1 MSGIVLALIGLIVFL
16 VFGGVNYYI
25 GKKLFD
31 WFVLFLPNLN
41 AKLFFGIFILLS
53 LVMVLGN
60 LPVIRP
66 VFLKQVFNW
75 IGSYWMGAFIYL
87 FLLTVLSDLII
98 LLGKAIGLIAN
109 PMPQAIR
116 FWSGLVVI
124 LATTAVVAFGL
135 FNAKQLK
142 LVSYDV
148 TVKDKAIS
156 QLLKIAMVSD
166 LHIGAVNSEQ
176 QLEKTVAMINSIE
189 PDIVLIPGDIFNDD
203 YYLIQNPDTVVEL
216 FQQIKSKHG
225 VYASLGNHDGG
236 KNHADFVSL
245 LTRSGI
251 KLLNDEA
258 LIVDGKVALL
268 GRVDASPVGGFPG
281 FSRKS
286 TEEMQAL
293 IAELPKELSL
303 IVLDHN
309 PKHIDEYGKE
319 TDLIVAGHTH
329 RGQLFPGNLFTKAL
343 FAVDYGHYR
352 KDENSPQVVVS
363 SGAGT
368 WAMPMRVGSQ
378 TEVVEIRLQEEKK

>member
-16 VFGGVNYYI
+16 VFGDVNFYI

-31 WFVLFLPNLN
+31 WFVLLLPNLN
-41 AKLFFGIFILLS
+41 AKLFIVIFILLS

-66 VFLKQVFNW
+66 VFLKQAFNW

-87 FLLTVLSDLII
+87 FLFTVLSDLLI

-109 PMPQAIR
+109 PMPQAVR
-116 FWSGLVVI
+116 FWAGLSVLI
-124 LATTAVVAFGL
+124 ATTVVVAYGL

-142 LVSYDV
+142 LVSYDIN
-148 TVKDKAIS
+148 VKAENIS
-156 QLLKIAMVSD
+156 QPLKIAMVSD
-166 LHIGAVNSEQ
+166 LHIGAVDWEDH
-176 QLEKTVAMINSIE
+176 LEKTVAMINSIE

-203 YYLIQNPDTVVEL
+203 YYLIHNPEKVVEL

-236 KNHADFVSL
+236 KNYADFVSL

-286 TEEMQAL
+286 SEEMQAL
-293 IAELPKELSL
+293 IAELPKELPL
-303 IVLDHN
+303 IVMDHN
-309 PKHIDEYGKE
+309 PTHVDEYGKE

-329 RGQLFPGNLFTKAL
+329 RGQIFPGNLFTKAL
-343 FAVDYGHYR
+343 FAVDYGYYQ

-378 TEVVEIRLQEEKK
+378 REVVEINLQ

>member
-16 VFGGVNYYI
+16 VFGDVNFYI

-31 WFVLFLPNLN
+31 WFVLLLPNLN
-41 AKLFFGIFILLS
+41 AKLFIVIFILLS

-66 VFLKQVFNW
+66 VFLKQAFNW

-87 FLLTVLSDLII
+87 FLFTVLSDLLI

-109 PMPQAIR
+109 PMPQAVR
-116 FWSGLVVI
+116 FWAGLSVLI
-124 LATTAVVAFGL
+124 ATTVVVAYGL

-142 LVSYDV
+142 LVSYDIN
-148 TVKDKAIS
+148 VKAENIS
-156 QLLKIAMVSD
+156 QPLKIAMVSD
-166 LHIGAVNSEQ
+166 LHIGAVDWEDH
-176 QLEKTVAMINSIE
+176 LEKTVAMINSIE

-203 YYLIQNPDTVVEL
+203 YYLIHNPEKVVEL

-236 KNHADFVSL
+236 KNYADFVSL

-286 TEEMQAL
+286 SEEMQAL
-293 IAELPKELSL
+293 IAELPQELPL
-303 IVLDHN
+303 IVMDHN
-309 PKHIDEYGKE
+309 PTHVDEYGKE

-329 RGQLFPGNLFTKAL
+329 RGQIFPGNLFTKAL
-343 FAVDYGHYR
+343 FAVDYGYYQ

-378 TEVVEIRLQEEKK
+378 REVVEINLQ

>member
-1 MSGIVLALIGLIVFL
+1 MTGIVLVLIVLL

-31 WFVLFLPNLN
+31 WFFLLLPNLN
-41 AKLFFGIFILLS
+41 AELFFGIFILLS

-60 LPVIRP
+60 LPIIRP
-66 VFLKQVFNW
+66 ASLKQVFNW
-75 IGSYWMGAFIYL
+75 IGSYWMGTFIYL
-87 FLLTVLSDLII
+87 FLFTVLSDLLI
-98 LLGKAIGLIAN
+98 LLGKAVGLIAN
-109 PMPQAIR
+109 PMPQSVR
-116 FWSGLVVI
+116 FWAGLSVLI
-124 LATTAVVAFGL
+124 ATTVVVAYGL

-142 LVSYDV
+142 LVSYEINLKGK
-148 TVKDKAIS
+148 TIS
-156 QLLKIAMVSD
+156 QPLKIAMVSD
-166 LHIGAVNSEQ
+166 LHIGAVDWEDH
-176 QLEKTVAMINSIE
+176 LEKTVAMINSIE
-189 PDIVLIPGDIFNDD
+189 PDIVLIPGDMFNDD
-203 YYLIQNPDTVVEL
+203 YYLIHNPEKVVEL

-236 KNHADFVSL
+236 KNYADFVSL

-286 TEEMQAL
+286 SEEMQAL
-293 IAELPKELSL
+293 IAELPKELPL
-303 IVLDHN
+303 IVMDHN
-309 PKHIDEYGKE
+309 PTHVDDYGKE

-329 RGQLFPGNLFTKAL
+329 RGQIFPGNLFTKAL
-343 FAVDYGHYR
+343 FAVDYGYYR
-352 KDENSPQVVVS
+352 KDENSPEVVVS

-378 TEVVEIRLQEEKK
+378 REVVEINLQ